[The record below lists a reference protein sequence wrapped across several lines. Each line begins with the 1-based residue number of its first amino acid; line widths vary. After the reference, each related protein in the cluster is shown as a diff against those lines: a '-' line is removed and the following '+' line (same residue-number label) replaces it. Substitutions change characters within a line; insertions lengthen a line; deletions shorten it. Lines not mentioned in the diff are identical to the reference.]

1 MEKEVIIESYSFF
14 SNNIPVRI
22 SIKREKN
29 SFVPIYY
36 VELSTISNT
45 TKIILE
51 KIREELIQKI
61 DLGVVDITDTK
72 KENLMEEKFKEMI
85 VLLVKKHFPEA
96 EENIQNHLIAYLIQR
111 SLGFGDL
118 EILMADKLLEEI
130 VVNCAEEPVW
140 VYHKK
145 HGWLKTNITISR
157 EEEIRHYAAMMARRV
172 GRQIT
177 VLSPLLDA
185 NLKSGDRVNCTLEPI
200 SANGNTITLRKFAS
214 EPWTIT
220 KFLEA
225 RTISEDSA
233 ALIWLAVQYELSI
246 LIAGGTAS
254 GKTSTLNA
262 IANFFPP
269 NQRVISIEDT
279 REIVLPKFLHW
290 VPLVT
295 RQPNTE
301 GKGEITMLDLL
312 VNSLRMRPDRI
323 IVGEVRR
330 QREAE
335 ILFEAIH
342 TGHSV
347 YATVHANNV
356 QETIT
361 RLTSP
366 PINIPKSMIPAI
378 SLIMVQYR
386 NRRTGIRRTFQI
398 AEILPDA
405 TPNILMQ
412 FDIKKD
418 EMNKINKSISLMD
431 TLQLYTGYSRTEIE
445 KDIEQKIKVLRWL
458 VEQKISDVNQ
468 VGRIMAEYYTN
479 NEELMKI
486 VDKKKS
492 FNFEEEF
499 KEKKEEKLV
508 SKENNK

>member
-157 EEEIRHYAAMMARRV
+157 EEEIRHYAAMIARRV

-499 KEKKEEKLV
+499 KEKKEEKSV

>member
-1 MEKEVIIESYSFF
+1 MEKEVVIDSYSFL
-14 SNNIPVRI
+14 SNNIPVKI

-29 SFVPIYY
+29 SFVPIYH

-85 VLLVKKHFPEA
+85 ILLVKKHFPEA

-130 VVNCAEEPVW
+130 VVNSAEEPVW

-145 HGWLKTNITISR
+145 YGWLKTNIAITK
-157 EEEIRHYAAMMARRV
+157 EEEIRHYATMMARRV

-220 KFLEA
+220 KFLESK
-225 RTISEDSA
+225 TISEDSA

-290 VPLVT
+290 VPMVT

-378 SLIMVQYR
+378 SMIMVQYR

-445 KDIEQKIKVLRWL
+445 KDIDQKIKVLKWL
-458 VEQKISDVNQ
+458 VQHKISDVNH

-479 NEELMKI
+479 NEEFMKI
-486 VDKKKS
+486 VEKNKD
-492 FNFEEEF
+492 FNFEEEL
-499 KEKKEEKLV
+499 KENKEEKV
-508 SKENNK
+508 NKKE

>member
-1 MEKEVIIESYSFF
+1 MKKEVVIDSYNFISDG
-14 SNNIPVRI
+14 IP
-22 SIKREKN
+22 IKIKIKKTPD
-29 SFVPIYY
+29 SFVPEYE
-36 VELSTISNT
+36 VVFSTISPT
-45 TKIILE
+45 TRLILE
-51 KIREELIQKI
+51 KIRDEIVEKI
-61 DLGVVDITDTK
+61 DLGVVDITDVK
-72 KENLMEEKFKEMI
+72 KENLIEEKFKSVI
-85 VLLVKKHFPEA
+85 KLLVKQHFPETDD
-96 EENIQNHLIAYLIQR
+96 EVQQHLIAYLIQR
-111 SLGFGDL
+111 CLGFGNL

-130 VVNCAEEPVW
+130 VVNNSEEPVW

-145 HGWLKTNITISR
+145 HGWLKTNIRVSS
-157 EEEIRHYAAMMARRV
+157 EEEIKHYATMMARRV

-185 NLKSGDRVNCTLEPI
+185 NLRTGDRVNCTLTPI
-200 SANGNTITLRKFAS
+200 STKGNTITLRKFAS

-220 KFLEA
+220 KFIDGK
-225 RTISEDSA
+225 TISAEA
-233 ALIWLAVQYELSI
+233 ASLVWLAVQYELSI

-262 IANFFPP
+262 ISNFFPP

-301 GKGEITMLDLL
+301 GRGKITMLDLL

-366 PINIPKSMIPAI
+366 PINVPKSMIPAI
-378 SLIMVQYR
+378 SMIMVQYR

-398 AEILPDA
+398 AEVLPDA
-405 TPNILMQ
+405 NPNVLMQ
-412 FDIKKD
+412 LDIRKD
-418 EMNKINKSISLMD
+418 VINKINKSVSLID
-431 TLQLYTGYSRTEIE
+431 TLQLYTGFSRSDIDDNLQE
-445 KDIEQKIKVLRWL
+445 KTKVLKWM
-458 VEQKISDVNQ
+458 VKHKVFDVNS
-468 VGRIMAEYYTN
+468 VGRIIAEYYTN
-479 NEELMKI
+479 KEELMKI
-486 VDKKKS
+486 VNKNKDFVFREQS
-492 FNFEEEF
+492 SS
-499 KEKKEEKLV
+499 EK
-508 SKENNK
+508 